1 MVTFGWQVILDNQDV
16 TPLVLDGES
25 RIRFGRRSVT
35 DPAAPI
41 YGTLKILSSDVN
53 ASLDANYPQ
62 FGIGP
67 QGQWEDVYVDD
78 YSGAGSRIT
87 LGSSAI
93 VNVANET
100 GWVDEYVDDYATG
113 AGHRRLTGY
122 VSAIE
127 YDAPYTLTLTIASK
141 WEELTRYQVPGP
153 YPRELASERMLTLGA
168 DTVEYGDDYIVIE
181 TQARQTAW
189 EAMTTVA
196 QSTGGLLYCD
206 TENVI
211 HYREAGAYTPQE
223 MTCPDCAV
231 LIGSFTMTTNLGSVQ
246 NTAVVTYG
254 DPRNTVEATNTES
267 VTTYGTREARVDS
280 ILSEQAD
287 AQVVAN
293 NAVALAEAP
302 GWALP
307 DVEIIMNQLSQEQQN
322 EVAALSLDDILN
334 VGPLLP
340 GAPQQNVTARVL
352 GYDETIS
359 ATNWIVTF
367 HLAPENQL
375 AAAVRSQ

>member
-1 MVTFGWQVILDNQDV
+1 MSFGWQVILDDQDI

-25 RIRFGRRSVT
+25 KIRFGRRSVT

-67 QGQWEDVYVDD
+67 AGQWEDIYVDE

-100 GWVDEYVDDYATG
+100 GWIDEYVDEYATG

-141 WEELTRYQVPGP
+141 WEELTRYQLPGP

-168 DTVEYGDDYIVIE
+168 DQVDYGDDYIVIE
-181 TQARQTAW
+181 TEARQTAW

-211 HYREAGAYTPQE
+211 HYREAGSYTPQE

-254 DPRNTVEATNTES
+254 DPRSTVEASNTDS

-293 NAVALAEAP
+293 NAVALAEEP

-307 DVEIIMNQLSQEQQN
+307 DVEIVMNQLTQEQQN
-322 EVAALSLDDILN
+322 EIAAMGLDDILN

-359 ATNWIVTF
+359 ANNWIVTF
-367 HLAPENQL
+367 HLAPENQM